1 MAIDIEE
8 FEKTRKERYQKIP
21 KIPKTKPIKIYV
33 FDENNM
39 KRRIIKLDDLLHLI
53 NTGEFNDENTTFY
66 YRTAKERDWYW
77 KRSKI
82 YYEERMMMEKGVIT
96 YY

>member
-1 MAIDIEE
+1 MAIDLEE
-8 FEKTRKERYQKIP
+8 FENMRKKYK

-33 FDENNM
+33 FDQNNM

-82 YYEERMMMEKGVIT
+82 YYKERMLDL
-96 YY
+96 

>member
-1 MAIDIEE
+1 
-8 FEKTRKERYQKIP
+8 
-21 KIPKTKPIKIYV
+21 
-33 FDENNM
+33 M

-82 YYEERMMMEKGVIT
+82 YYKERMLDL
-96 YY
+96 

>member
-1 MAIDIEE
+1 MAINIEE
-8 FEKTRKERYQKIP
+8 FEKMRNERYE

-33 FDENNM
+33 FDQNNM

-82 YYEERMMMEKGVIT
+82 YYKERMMIKKGVIT
-96 YY
+96 KY

>member
-82 YYEERMMMEKGVIT
+82 YYKERMLDL
-96 YY
+96 

>member
-33 FDENNM
+33 FDQNNM

>member
-1 MAIDIEE
+1 MDIEVSE
-8 FEKTRKERYQKIP
+8 NMRKDYE

-82 YYEERMMMEKGVIT
+82 YYKERMLDL
-96 YY
+96 